1 MSSAIVDANGRYLE
15 VPDER
20 GSPDPFKGRLLV
32 IGLLFVLTLP
42 MTFLMVLAAK
52 PEPPQSPFLEV
63 AQRLGVPAYRIHA
76 GRAVFQSSCA
86 LCHGENGEG
95 KIGLG
100 KPLRNSAYVQEHTDE
115 ELFSVIS
122 QGRLPDDPENT
133 TGQLM
138 PARGAQALSD
148 QALWDVILYLRAMQ
162 DPTQPPTSL
171 EDWIVRTVQEGGA
184 QQQAG
189 LVGEQAGIGHDLFVA
204 SCSACHG
211 ANAEGMPGLGKPLKS
226 SEFVANLSDDE
237 LIAFVKQGRPIWD
250 PNNTTGVDMPP
261 KGGNPALSDE
271 QLKEIV
277 RYLRSIHD

>member
-1 MSSAIVDANGRYLE
+1 MSSAIVDATGRYVE
-15 VPDER
+15 VPDDQ
-20 GSPDPFKGRLLV
+20 GSRDPFKARLAV
-32 IGLLFVLTLP
+32 MAALFVLTLP
-42 MTFLMVLAAK
+42 MTFLLVLAAYPK
-52 PEPPQSPFLEV
+52 PQESPFLQV
-63 AQRLGVPAYRIHA
+63 AQRLGVPAYRLHA
-76 GRAVFQSSCA
+76 GQAVFRSSCA
-86 LCHGENGEG
+86 LCHGEDGEG

-115 ELFSVIS
+115 ELFRVIA
-122 QGRLPDDPENT
+122 QGRLPNDPENT

-162 DPTQPPTSL
+162 DPTQPTTSL
-171 EDWIVRTVQEGGA
+171 DDWIVRTQEEGGP

-189 LVGEQAGIGHDLFVA
+189 LVGETSGIGHDLFVA

-211 ANAEGMPGLGKPLKS
+211 PNGEGMPGLGKPLKDS
-226 SEFVANLSDDE
+226 QFVANLSDEE
-237 LIAFVKQGRPIWD
+237 LVAFVKQGRPIWD

-271 QLKEIV
+271 QLMEIV